1 MLWTV
6 DGVKVRTYTRN
17 PVEVRD
23 WDPRT
28 ADVVGQLRD
37 AVRARRPGQVV
48 DHITGVLDRTT
59 VLLGTVEHD
68 DEGFA
73 VHVHVVQAGSDEV
86 EAQRGLAKAL
96 RADPALRDEYA
107 ALKRSIIDSGT
118 TDPVPYS
125 MGKIRR
131 VLETLNRL
139 GGPTLPEPGF
149 PSPRTDAAE

>member
-1 MLWTV
+1 M
-6 DGVKVRTYTRN
+6 
-17 PVEVRD
+17 
-23 WDPRT
+23 
-28 ADVVGQLRD
+28 VGQLRD

-48 DHITGVLDRTT
+48 HHITGSSIERPF
-59 VLLGTVEHD
+59 LLGTVEHD

-86 EAQRGLAKAL
+86 EAQRGLANAL

-149 PSPRTDAAE
+149 PPPRTKGWELNNIHITNDMNGVSLPAGSRPEA